1 MWGPPG
7 TSLYSGYPLA
17 TIRITPPIKNASPDV
32 QFLAQY
38 ANALA
43 FQYAFHNRQP
53 KLRRKNTVCCH
64 SNLPFAAVCPYF
76 RCLKIGV
83 HLNVCDKVC
92 PRFECKKHTNGRLRA
107 RLPGAWRSSK
117 SRSRQP
123 RLATLP
129 SEASR
134 VSPRAHHAE
143 RRSMLRPLP
152 STLSAI

>member
-1 MWGPPG
+1 MRGPPG

-76 RCLKIGV
+76 PCLKIGV
-83 HLNVCDKVC
+83 HL
-92 PRFECKKHTNGRLRA
+92 T
-107 RLPGAWRSSK
+107 S
-117 SRSRQP
+117 
-123 RLATLP
+123 
-129 SEASR
+129 SR
-134 VSPRAHHAE
+134 VLCATVRDF
-143 RRSMLRPLP
+143 
-152 STLSAI
+152 SAVTMQLNPGKGLETNKRDSGN